1 MPTQVRCHCRGNA
14 ECKLCHGRKFYEYQP
29 GPRGWMPFTC
39 PTCEG
44 MRVLSKGEA
53 GERPCFTCNGAGS
66 VDPAN
71 PPYAPGVWGSLRI
84 GWKIFFGGG

>member
-1 MPTQVRCHCRGNA
+1 
-14 ECKLCHGRKFYEYQP
+14 
-29 GPRGWMPFTC
+29 MPFTC

-44 MRVLSKGEA
+44 GRVLADGRG
-53 GERPCFTCNGAGS
+53 GERSCFTCGGAGS

-71 PPYAPGVWGSLRI
+71 PPYAPGVWGALRI

>member
-1 MPTQVRCHCRGNA
+1 
-14 ECKLCHGRKFYEYQP
+14 
-29 GPRGWMPFTC
+29 MPFIC

-44 MRVLSKGEA
+44 KCVLANEQGGE
-53 GERPCFTCNGAGS
+53 ERCFTCAGAGS

-71 PPYAPGVWGSLRI
+71 PPFTPGWWGALRA